1 MQDEKEGIDDGLK
14 RSDGLSD
21 LIKGA
26 ISSGVRSVF
35 VTEEGLRNMIADFVP
50 KEVSAYIKTQL
61 DGVKKEVY
69 STLVSEFTTFLEQ
82 MDLGTEARKIFSG
95 MKVVVK
101 AEIQFVEE
109 PKVPKKRKK

>member
-1 MQDEKEGIDDGLK
+1 MQDEKERIDEGLK

-82 MDLGTEARKIFSG
+82 MDLGSEVRKVFSG

-109 PKVPKKRKK
+109 PKATKKRKK